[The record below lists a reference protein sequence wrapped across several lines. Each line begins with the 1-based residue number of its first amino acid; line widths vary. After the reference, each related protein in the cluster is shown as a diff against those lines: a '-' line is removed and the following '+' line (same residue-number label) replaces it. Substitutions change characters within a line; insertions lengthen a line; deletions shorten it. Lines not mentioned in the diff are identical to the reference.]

1 MARKVFVTGGNGV
14 NGIWIVRDLLAQ
26 GDQVV
31 VYDQRFDDPMLA
43 DVKDDV
49 EFIRGDVRDYPAL
62 VRALKS
68 SGADSII
75 HLAVFIG
82 FGQPEPFT
90 MYEVNASSTVNIL
103 EAAVACGVDRVVYTS
118 SKAAYG
124 IVPKQ
129 HGHPNYLPITEDV
142 IGAPFPA
149 DLSTFF
155 SIYGIGKLVG
165 EGMGMNY
172 HHVHGVDFYAL
183 RFGTIVAPGKLV
195 RHGPVSIHSTLIE
208 NAMLGRATT
217 IKQGR
222 EQKDDIMYVKDVAQG
237 VVKALGAE
245 KAESGTYNI
254 GTGVG
259 NSPQDMADAIQRLYP
274 DSVIDIGPGT
284 DYMGMGVDAFCVFNI
299 DKAGEQLGY
308 RPEYDLDATV
318 NDYIAMMEKYG
329 IEPTPT

>member
-1 MARKVFVTGGNGV
+1 MSRKVFVTGGNGV
-14 NGIWIVRDLLAQ
+14 NGIWIVRDLLSR
-26 GDQVV
+26 GDKVV
-31 VYDQRFDDPMLA
+31 VFDQRFDDPMLA

-62 VRALKS
+62 VRALGKS
-68 SGADSII
+68 RADSII

-82 FGQPEPFT
+82 FGDPDLFMQ
-90 MYEVNASSTVNIL
+90 YEVNASSTVNIL
-103 EAAVACGVDRVVYTS
+103 EAAVARGIDRVVYTS
-118 SKAAYG
+118 SKGAYG
-124 IVPKQ
+124 LVPKQ
-129 HGHPNYLPITEDV
+129 YGHPDYLPITEDV
-142 IGAPFPA
+142 VGQPFPA

-155 SIYGIGKLVG
+155 SIYGLGKLVG

-172 HHVHGVDFYAL
+172 HHVHGIDFYAL

-208 NAMLGRATT
+208 NAMLGRTTT

-222 EQKDDIMYVKDVAQG
+222 DQKDDIMYVKDVSQGVIKALHAQG
-237 VVKALGAE
+237 AD
-245 KAESGTYNI
+245 SGTYNI

-259 NSPQDMADAIQRLYP
+259 RSPQEMADAIQRRYP

-299 DKAGEQLGY
+299 DKARNELGY
-308 RPEYDLDATV
+308 APEYDLDATV
-318 NDYIAMMEKYG
+318 RDYIAMMDEFG
-329 IEPTPT
+329 IEPIPS